1 MSLLLVF
8 AVLTFLAV
16 TLSVLLLTLVHRR
29 RAERIVELDLLSD
42 DPPGTEDVRVLR
54 RHVAVL
60 TSALG
65 EWEAEAPEVAE
76 VTAVADLR
84 PFPHVHAVASWTD
97 LSRELAARGEVE
109 RSAMALWAADLHVL
123 APHLV
128 DREAELVARL
138 EELPTDTALN
148 TLRRAREIA
157 LSLVA
162 DAAGPV
168 TAMLAPADHV
178 SRPGTTGEAPLRE
191 SGARRATTAA
201 DPEALLAVAEHW
213 RGRARLATAS
223 GQLGLEG
230 REAEMAA
237 FEAALVDSARH
248 HGDTR
253 LTSVGLRADLAR
265 VVVGGLPRPE
275 PGGDP
280 ASDELRVR
288 GILHQL
294 LPHHERQRHDA
305 LVTAR
310 SSR

>member
-1 MSLLLVF
+1 MSLLLTF
-8 AVLTFLAV
+8 AVLTLLAV
-16 TLSVLLLTLVHRR
+16 TLGVLLLTLVHRR
-29 RAERIVELDLLSD
+29 RTQSIVELDLLGD

-54 RHVAVL
+54 RQVAVL

-65 EWEAEAPEVAE
+65 EWEAEVAQ
-76 VTAVADLR
+76 VPDLR
-84 PFPHVHAVASWTD
+84 PFPYVHAVASWTS
-97 LSRELAARGEVE
+97 LSRDLAARGQVE

-128 DREAELVARL
+128 EREAELVARL

-178 SRPGTTGEAPLRE
+178 SPPGTPGEVPSRE
-191 SGARRATTAA
+191 SGGRRTTTAA
-201 DPEALLAVAEHW
+201 DPDALLAVADHW
-213 RGRARLATAS
+213 RGRARVAAAS

-237 FEAALVDSARH
+237 FEAALVDSAHH

-280 ASDELRVR
+280 ATDEQRVR
-288 GILHQL
+288 SILLQL
-294 LPHHERQRHDA
+294 LPHHEQQRHDA

-310 SSR
+310 ISR